1 MKSDTTANRL
11 RIIMNQKGLRQIDI
25 INLSK
30 PFCKKLGVKLS
41 KSDLSQYL
49 SGRIEPRQE
58 KLTVLSLALGV
69 SETWLMGY
77 DVPVE
82 RDASSSKNSDP
93 YKSQLDA
100 CYNQLNSSGKIE
112 ACRRVSELTEIPRY
126 TDAGSNSKG
135 SIDTAEILRL
145 LESSDD
151 DEVMTVVAKGG
162 NGVKQIKVSK
172 EATETALRMLEALD
186 EGNMHDK

>member
-11 RIIMNQKGLRQIDI
+11 KIIMDQKGLRQIDV

-30 PFCKKLGVKLS
+30 PFCKKLGVKLG

-58 KLTVLSLALGV
+58 KLTILSLALGV

-82 RDASSSKNSDP
+82 RDASSSKNPDP
-93 YKSQLDA
+93 YKSQLDD
-100 CYNQLNSSGKIE
+100 CYNQLNNSGKIE

-126 TDAGSNSKG
+126 TALVEPSVDKEAVLK
-135 SIDTAEILRL
+135 L
-145 LESSDD
+145 LETPDD
-151 DEVMTVVAKGG
+151 GDTMTLVAKGG
-162 NGVKQIKVSK
+162 NGVKHIKVSK
-172 EATETALRMLEALD
+172 EATEAALRLLEALN
-186 EGNMHDK
+186 ERNNHD